1 MALVVQKYGGSSV
14 SDVDAMRRV
23 ARRIVATRQA
33 GNTVVVVVS
42 AMGDTT
48 DELLDQAAALTTDA
62 PAREMDILLSA
73 GERISV
79 ALLAMAV
86 SELGV
91 PARAYTGAQAGVL
104 TDSKYGKASIVG
116 VLPERVA
123 RSIQTG
129 SVAIVAGFQG
139 INEVEDTTTLGRGG
153 SDTTAV
159 ALAAAL
165 NADVCEIYTDVD
177 GLFTADPRIV
187 PTAKRI
193 ESLSSEETLELAAH
207 GAKILHLRAV
217 EYARRFG
224 VPLHVRSS
232 FSDKTGT
239 WIYDGRREGAFV
251 PSVVAAQLDD
261 VVAADTDSAP
271 SAASAPS
278 ASSPAAPQSADEAR
292 GAAPA
297 APASPSDPA
306 GLDEGPSASAVD
318 TAHRNAIAARAQAR
332 PRPSA
337 KEDHV
342 EAPVISGIA
351 HDRSQDKITLVG
363 VPDVPG
369 AAARIFAIVAG
380 TDANID
386 MIVQDVSAEGTGLT
400 NISFTCPD
408 GDSAAAREALEAA
421 REELGFRSLHF
432 NPDIGILSLVGA
444 GMRSNPGVSARLFGS
459 LSEAGVNIHMISTS
473 EIRISVVV
481 DDAVLDEAV
490 RAVHSAFGLDAQ
502 AAEAVVYGGTGR

>member
-129 SVAIVAGFQG
+129 AVAIVAGFQG

-239 WIYDGRREGAFV
+239 WIYDGRRKGAFV

-271 SAASAPS
+271 STP
-278 ASSPAAPQSADEAR
+278 SPAAPQAAGEAQ

-297 APASPSDPA
+297 APVSTAATASPSDPA
-306 GLDEGPSASAVD
+306 GLDEGPSASVVD